1 VVHGAAVLRLHL
13 LSAFTLVCVLA
24 AHGAPAFAEAPPA
37 TAEPASP
44 VVRGLS
50 WDMLGGG
57 VPQSGA
63 LLQVEA
69 GFSALPRVSYHHTL
83 RRGFSIG
90 GQVGLDYGYYRP
102 QKGFLERVFFAAPI
116 RWTVHRDSQWSVGF
130 QAAPGVALGLF
141 DGLDLGLMA
150 ALGGSFAYTLE
161 NRIIIGGGVEL
172 PMLLNIPTSDRRS
185 VSWTVPILAGPL
197 AEFHITPPLA
207 LTLDTKM
214 GVLLDTAVG
223 ARFAFKLMVGAAYR
237 M

>member
-1 VVHGAAVLRLHL
+1 MLRPHL
-13 LSAFTLVCVLA
+13 LSALTCAYVLA
-24 AHGAPAFAEAPPA
+24 SSAAPAFAQDPPA
-37 TAEPASP
+37 NAEPASP

-83 RRGFSIG
+83 RRGFSVG
-90 GQVGLDYGYYRP
+90 GQVGLDYGYFRP
-102 QKGFLERVFFAAPI
+102 QKGFLERLVFAAPI
-116 RWTVHRDSQWSVGF
+116 RWTVHRDSQWSVGVHG
-130 QAAPGVALGLF
+130 APGVALGLF
-141 DGLDLGLMA
+141 DGFDFGLMA
-150 ALGGSFAYTLE
+150 NLGGAFAYTLE
-161 NRIIIGGGVEL
+161 NRIIVGGGVEI

-207 LTLDTKM
+207 LTLDTKI

-223 ARFAFKLMVGAAYR
+223 ARFGLKLMVGAAYR